1 MKRGAFELSLTTIV
15 VLVIAVVML
24 ILGLIFIKKIM
35 CGGMLIAEET
45 LQGARNQI
53 AKLFGESGGEIRCMG
68 SAGTN
73 PPTIVPGRAN
83 AIGCNYYPETTN
95 TYTFN
100 VMSAQ
105 FTPIGGQSQNV
116 MNWFIT
122 TKHTKTV
129 AAGSSDVGGVIVR
142 PPKGTSTGTLTV
154 KIKITA
160 MSGPYKD
167 NPYEED
173 LTFEVK
179 TLGFLRENVC

>member
-83 AIGCNYYPETTN
+83 AIGCNYYPESTT

-100 VMSAQ
+100 VKSAQ
-105 FTPIGGQSQNV
+105 FTSGGQFQNV
-116 MNWFIT
+116 KNWFIT

-142 PPKGTSTGTLTV
+142 PPKGTSAGSLIVEVEIEKEGGKEKYTDT
-154 KIKITA
+154 
-160 MSGPYKD
+160 
-167 NPYEED
+167 

-179 TLGFLRENVC
+179 TLGFLRESVC